1 MVEVSRFLNV
11 SELAEYMGVGKA
23 AAYELCR
30 RQGFPAIRIG
40 NSIRIPNTALQQ
52 WIANELN
59 NGQHRV

>member
-1 MVEVSRFLNV
+1 MAEASKFLRV

-30 RQGFPAIRIG
+30 RQGFPALRIG
-40 NSIRIPNTALQQ
+40 NSIRIPDTALQQ

-59 NGQHRV
+59 NYPHRV